1 MNAGTRSPKLTMRDG
16 KDPAVKLKVYEDLLA
31 INAGLDQAVRRLA
44 ALRRHRAFHQGEL
57 ERLRD
62 LIQET
67 RALSN
72 SYLASVVEHV
82 ETEKAGRWFGKRRR
96 RERGEE
102 SGNGKT

>member
-1 MNAGTRSPKLTMRDG
+1 
-16 KDPAVKLKVYEDLLA
+16 
-31 INAGLDQAVRRLA
+31 
-44 ALRRHRAFHQGEL
+44 L